1 MKRMPVAH
9 RESKGC
15 SRAFLRSAPNWL
27 LLAVVCQLLLAGTLL
42 RAAPL
47 AEPLVLLEGVAG
59 GARLATSPSGQ
70 TLYVLH
76 QQDGAVTALQPF
88 EPSKRWEAIPP
99 APAGSGRRTL
109 AIACLDSSTLALV
122 CCTEQVWSVRVH
134 RVAGPGEPTSGDE
147 AVQTVNL
154 GKATAEITGITGVE
168 VAVSPARDWLAVVGL
183 PAPMPP
189 LLRCA
194 IAGSRLG
201 GFTAR
206 RCPRGLAERP
216 EAVTFSP
223 RDEWVMFMPQPAGTT
238 ALLSMHSGNG
248 LLRLLQVGSG
258 LQRVRDAA
266 YSKDGASLWAVGE
279 GMPTAAAGSMP
290 QEGLWRIDAAL
301 EQGRQQVR
309 ATCVTALVAPQSLQ
323 CLPNQSIAV
332 VHGRDVSRVV
342 RVAVENFSGEQAR
355 GNEPARED

>member
-9 RESKGC
+9 REWKDRSM
-15 SRAFLRSAPNWL
+15 AFFRSVAGWL
-27 LLAVVCQLLLAGTLL
+27 LITVVCLSLLTGTLVL
-42 RAAPL
+42 AAPL
-47 AEPLVLLEGVAG
+47 LEPLVLMEGVAG
-59 GARLATSPSGQ
+59 GGRLATSPSGQ

-88 EPSKRWEAIPP
+88 EPSKRWGAIPP
-99 APAGSGRRTL
+99 APAGSGRRTV

-122 CCTEQVWSVRVH
+122 CCTDQVWSVRVH
-134 RVAGPGEPTSGDE
+134 RVAAPGEAAPGDE

-154 GKATAEITGITGVE
+154 GKATGEITGINGVE

-189 LLRCA
+189 LLRSA

-201 GFTAR
+201 GFTER
-206 RCPRGLAERP
+206 RCPRGLADRP
-216 EAVTFSP
+216 EAFTLSP
-223 RDEWVMFMPQPAGTT
+223 RDEWVLFMPQPAGTA
-238 ALLSMHSGNG
+238 ALLSMHSGSG

-266 YSKDGASLWAVGE
+266 YSKDGASLWALGE
-279 GMPTAAAGSMP
+279 GMPTVATGSVP

-301 EQGRQQVR
+301 EQGRQQAR

-342 RVAVENFSGEQAR
+342 RLAVENFSGEQPR

>member
-1 MKRMPVAH
+1 V
-9 RESKGC
+9 
-15 SRAFLRSAPNWL
+15 F
-27 LLAVVCQLLLAGTLL
+27 CQTLL
-42 RAAPL
+42 TGRLLPAAPL

-59 GARLATSPSGQ
+59 GGRLATSPSGQ

-88 EPSKRWEAIPP
+88 EPSKRWGAIPP
-99 APAGSGRRTL
+99 APAGSGRRTV

-122 CCTEQVWSVRVH
+122 CCTDQVWSVRVH
-134 RVAGPGEPTSGDE
+134 RVAGPGEPAPGDD

-154 GKATAEITGITGVE
+154 GKATAEITGIIGVE

-189 LLRCA
+189 LVRCS

-201 GFTAR
+201 GFTER

-216 EAVTFSP
+216 AAFTLSP
-223 RDEWVMFMPQPAGTT
+223 RDEWVLFMPQPAGTA
-238 ALLSMHSGNG
+238 ALLAMHSGSG

-266 YSKDGASLWAVGE
+266 YSRDGTSLWAVGE
-279 GMPTAAAGSMP
+279 GMPTLEAGSVP
-290 QEGLWRIDAAL
+290 QEGLWRIDAEL
-301 EQGRQQVR
+301 EQGRQQAR
-309 ATCVTALVAPQSLQ
+309 ATCVMALLAPQSLQ

-342 RVAVENFSGEQAR
+342 RVSVENFSGEQPR